1 MSTGG
6 TTQGK
11 PLTSTNQMV
20 RVFFFSKIQKEGQI
34 VGQL

>member
-6 TTQGK
+6 TTQEK
-11 PLTSTNQMV
+11 PLTSINQIV
-20 RVFFFSKIQKEGQI
+20 RGFFFSKTQKEGQI